1 MDLNAQAMASRQ
13 HIGRPV
19 RCAKSRGRGVAV
31 AASVCHAAPAVVLA
45 AVWAR
50 QGGAAWYTAQQQ
62 LHIEKRT
69 HGAGRMGSRA
79 VDASKLVSGVR
90 LERMFRHLAPAT
102 APQHGSTVVAQDAAG
117 KKKKKKKK
125 AKAKNKILEFAERD
139 AANASEAPRNKI
151 LEYADRDAANSS
163 STKPRNKILEY
174 AEKSSGEKKKK
185 NSILAFAE
193 KDAKRSKKKN
203 SILEFADKDL
213 KKSKKK
219 NSILEF
225 AEKDA
230 RKSKKT
236 NKILEYAAKAKS
248 KKGSGKSKKGS
259 RKTKEQQANED
270 PEEGGGTEQEE
281 GGGEGDE
288 DVAETA
294 RRNTAAQ
301 VEKARQTAIKS
312 LNNSATAKKAD
323 PLLSKLKAASDTS

>member
-1 MDLNAQAMASRQ
+1 MRSNHASRPEVWLWQ
-13 HIGRPV
+13 PR
-19 RCAKSRGRGVAV
+19 
-31 AASVCHAAPAVVLA
+31 SVCHAAPAVVLA
-45 AVWAR
+45 AVWTR
-50 QGGAAWYTAQQQ
+50 QGTAAWYTAQQQ

-203 SILEFADKDL
+203 SILEFA
-213 KKSKKK
+213 
-219 NSILEF
+219 
-225 AEKDA
+225 EKDA